1 MARFHR
7 FVDGATGEVTVVQ
20 FTAEEEAA
28 EDQRIA
34 DNDAQ
39 ELLESTDEFRIDAAF
54 PQTDVARV
62 LFEVIWTFANQI
74 EALETGVIF
83 DPDNPIFTRA
93 QVKTK
98 LKNLLP

>member
-1 MARFHR
+1 MTREHR
-7 FVDGATGEVTVVQ
+7 HLDIDGTLTVTP
-20 FTAEEEAA
+20 FTVEEEAVADQQDADRLAA
-28 EDQRIA
+28 EAIFNSD
-34 DNDAQ
+34 
-39 ELLESTDEFRIDAAF
+39 ESRIDRAF

-74 EALETGVIF
+74 EALETGVVF